1 MTFELRCLHRNGV
14 KLTLEELAA
23 AEFHTGIL
31 VIEDLRKG
39 IKDGRFF
46 RARFL
51 ASLALHEA
59 PRDVI
64 PPLFD
69 GRIGKSDGVLK
80 LHGYQFHAD
89 LSNGIRRHAQEWAL
103 RKIV

>member
-14 KLTLEELAA
+14 KLTLEELATA
-23 AEFHTGIL
+23 QRHTGIL
-31 VIEDLRKG
+31 VIEDLHNG
-39 IKDGRFF
+39 VKDGRFF

-69 GRIGKSDGVLK
+69 GRIGRSDGMLK
-80 LHGYQFHAD
+80 LQGYQFYAD
-89 LSNGIRRHAQEWAL
+89 ISHGIRRHAQEWAL
-103 RKIV
+103 RKLV